1 MISYLSDVGKIQDI
15 KQVYVNYKKN
25 KEMND
30 NKEIGEASYIKKYD
44 GDYIPFRMRI
54 QRNCV

>member
-1 MISYLSDVGKIQDI
+1 
-15 KQVYVNYKKN
+15 
-25 KEMND
+25 MND

-54 QRNCV
+54 QRNCD